1 MDYRLNNEGIVAC
14 VATQVVC
21 CGFRKVSEVV
31 AVTNLLMHE
40 DMRKEVKN
48 MVSNKN
54 LGAIMNRIDGGLL
67 TITMNSLALMVMGGC
82 RRYDDGKL
90 TLTHAGENLCMQI
103 KDGRCHKLNQILKD
117 IPNIIRKIETMGGI
131 NLDNRYIITA

>member
-1 MDYRLNNEGIVAC
+1 MNNEGIVAC

-67 TITMNSLALMVMGGC
+67 TITMNSLALMVMGLHKGAMDC
-82 RRYDDGKL
+82 YSAGKL
-90 TLTHAGENLCMQI
+90 HELNPQTRN
-103 KDGRCHKLNQILKD
+103 KLYVACTRAHRHLYLMSY
-117 IPNIIRKIETMGGI
+117 RR
-131 NLDNRYIITA
+131 LDKYRRL

>member
-14 VATQVVC
+14 VAAQVVC

-40 DMRKEVKN
+40 NKRNEVKN
-48 MVSNKN
+48 MVSDKN
-54 LGAIMNRIDGGLL
+54 MEAIMSRIDGGLL
-67 TITMNSLALMVMGGC
+67 TIIMNSLVLMVKGGC
-82 RRYDDGKL
+82 IRYDYGEL
-90 TLTHAGENLCMQI
+90 ALTHVGENMCMQM
-103 KDGRCHKLNQILKD
+103 KDGRSHKLNQILKD
-117 IPNIIRKIETMGGI
+117 LPSIISKIETMGGI